1 MNALYSF
8 FAVLAL
14 VIVAILGAGAMG
26 WHTLFGVV
34 IPYAAIIVFFGGI
47 IVKVFGWARSALP
60 FKIPTTAGQQQSL
73 SWIKQNK
80 VENPSTK
87 SGVFW
92 RMVLEVLLFRSLFRN
107 LAVEKYHSEKG
118 VDVNVAYASSKWLW
132 VFALI
137 FHYSFLV
144 VFLRHFRLFADPVPA
159 FVGVLEF
166 WDGLLQ
172 IGVPVMY
179 QSSVLLA
186 VGVTLLLL
194 RRLVISKMRYLSL
207 PADYFPLLLILGIA
221 LSGILLRHFAKT
233 DIMDVRE
240 LTVGLFE
247 LNPEVPE
254 GIGTMFY
261 VHLFLVSALLFY
273 FPFSKLT
280 HMAGVFMSPS
290 RVTVNDTRIRHH
302 ENPWNRADVKAH
314 TYEAYE
320 DEFREPMA
328 EAGLPLDKPLEEA
341 PASDEE
347 EQAEQA

>member
-14 VIVAILGAGAMG
+14 VIIAILGAGALG

-34 IPYAAIIVFFGGI
+34 IPYVAIVVFFGGI
-47 IVKVFGWARSALP
+47 IVKVIGWARSPVP

-73 SWIKQNK
+73 SWIRQNK
-80 VENPSTK
+80 WDNPSTK

-107 LAVEKYHSEKG
+107 IAAEKHHPERG
-118 VDVNVAYASSKWLW
+118 VDANIAYASSKWLW

-144 VFLRHFRLFADPVPA
+144 VVIRHFRLFVDPVPW
-159 FVGVLEF
+159 FVSQLEF

-172 IGVPVMY
+172 IGVPTLF
-179 QSSVLLA
+179 QSSVMLA
-186 VGVTLLLL
+186 LGVTLLLL
-194 RRLVISKMRYLSL
+194 RRLVIPKMRYLSL

-233 DIMDVRE
+233 DIMNVRE

-247 LNPEVPE
+247 LQPQVPE
-254 GIGTMFY
+254 GVGTTFY
-261 VHLFLVSALLFY
+261 VHLFLVSTLLFY

-280 HMAGVFMSPS
+280 HMAGVFMSPT
-290 RVTVNDTRIRHH
+290 RNMANDTRIRHH
-302 ENPWNRADVKAH
+302 ANPWNRPEVKAH

-320 DEFREPMA
+320 DEFREKMY
-328 EAGLPLDKPLEEA
+328 EVGLPLDKPLEGA
-341 PASDEE
+341 GASDEE
-347 EQAEQA
+347 EQADQA